1 MKNWKN
7 WMKNFWK
14 NKKLMHRVLVGGIV
28 AVCLVGMAAAGMR
41 MRDLPGTLDGDRV
54 NTAGKVADDQDG
66 ETAEQAEG
74 LPEEET
80 AAGEDSDIGLEG
92 TADDGNDSDGSAA
105 DTSTANGSGTKAGGV
120 MSDQN
125 SSGQSA
131 SGQSQGGTGAQNGGG
146 GQSQTGGKAPS
157 GQNSTGSSGSS
168 GGQTGSQNSG
178 GSTGQSTG
186 SGQGTQEATE
196 ISCTISIRCD
206 SISGNGI
213 LTANGHPELESY
225 AANPVILGS
234 TAVKVKKGASVY
246 DVLLQACRSAGIH
259 LESSYTPAYGS
270 YYVQG
275 INHLYEWQ
283 AGPGSGWTYT
293 VNGRSVS
300 VGASACKLS
309 DGDVIVW
316 EYVHR

>member
-1 MKNWKN
+1 MATIR
-7 WMKNFWK
+7 M
-14 NKKLMHRVLVGGIV
+14 VLPRI
-28 AVCLVGMAAAGMR
+28 
-41 MRDLPGTLDGDRV
+41 PPS
-54 NTAGKVADDQDG
+54 Q
-66 ETAEQAEG
+66 
-74 LPEEET
+74 T
-80 AAGEDSDIGLEG
+80 AAGQRRGARCPIRILPVKAHPARAREVPVRR
-92 TADDGNDSDGSAA
+92 TVAA
-105 DTSTANGSGTKAGGV
+105 ARVRPGV
-120 MSDQN
+120 RLLP
-125 SSGQSA
+125 
-131 SGQSQGGTGAQNGGG
+131 
-146 GQSQTGGKAPS
+146 GKIPPEVPVLPVDRRDLRIP
-157 GQNSTGSSGSS
+157 
-168 GGQTGSQNSG
+168 G

>member
-105 DTSTANGSGTKAGGV
+105 DTSIANGSGTKAGGA

-131 SGQSQGGTGAQNGGG
+131 SGQSQGGTGAQSGGG
-146 GQSQTGGKAPS
+146 GQSQTGG
-157 GQNSTGSSGSS
+157 
-168 GGQTGSQNSG
+168 
-178 GSTGQSTG
+178 
-186 SGQGTQEATE
+186 QE
-196 ISCTISIRCD
+196 I
-206 SISGNGI
+206 
-213 LTANGHPELESY
+213 
-225 AANPVILGS
+225 
-234 TAVKVKKGASVY
+234 
-246 DVLLQACRSAGIH
+246 
-259 LESSYTPAYGS
+259 
-270 YYVQG
+270 
-275 INHLYEWQ
+275 
-283 AGPGSGWTYT
+283 
-293 VNGRSVS
+293 GRAHV
-300 VGASACKLS
+300 
-309 DGDVIVW
+309 
-316 EYVHR
+316 

>member
-105 DTSTANGSGTKAGGV
+105 DTSIANGSGTKAGGA

-131 SGQSQGGTGAQNGGG
+131 SGQSQGGTGAQSGGG

-157 GQNSTGSSGSS
+157 GQNSTGSSDWY
-168 GGQTGSQNSG
+168 TGRLVQN
-178 GSTGQSTG
+178 
-186 SGQGTQEATE
+186 ERKAH
-196 ISCTISIRCD
+196 D
-206 SISGNGI
+206 SFS
-213 LTANGHPELESY
+213 LPE
-225 AANPVILGS
+225 
-234 TAVKVKKGASVY
+234 
-246 DVLLQACRSAGIH
+246 
-259 LESSYTPAYGS
+259 
-270 YYVQG
+270 YVQEEEQC
-275 INHLYEWQ
+275 N
-283 AGPGSGWTYT
+283 ANDT
-293 VNGRSVS
+293 
-300 VGASACKLS
+300 
-309 DGDVIVW
+309 
-316 EYVHR
+316 

>member
-105 DTSTANGSGTKAGGV
+105 DTSIANGSGTKAGGA

-146 GQSQTGGKAPS
+146 QSQTGGRLLPGKIPPEVPVLPVDRRDLRIPAAPPVRAQVPDREPRRPQRFPVPS
-157 GQNSTGSSGSS
+157 RSDAIPSA
-168 GGQTGSQNSG
+168 
-178 GSTGQSTG
+178 
-186 SGQGTQEATE
+186 E
-196 ISCTISIRCD
+196 
-206 SISGNGI
+206 
-213 LTANGHPELESY
+213 TAF
-225 AANPVILGS
+225 
-234 TAVKVKKGASVY
+234 
-246 DVLLQACRSAGIH
+246 
-259 LESSYTPAYGS
+259 
-270 YYVQG
+270 
-275 INHLYEWQ
+275 
-283 AGPGSGWTYT
+283 
-293 VNGRSVS
+293 
-300 VGASACKLS
+300 
-309 DGDVIVW
+309 
-316 EYVHR
+316 

>member
-1 MKNWKN
+1 M
-7 WMKNFWK
+7 
-14 NKKLMHRVLVGGIV
+14 RRTV
-28 AVCLVGMAAAGMR
+28 A
-41 MRDLPGTLDGDRV
+41 
-54 NTAGKVADDQDG
+54 
-66 ETAEQAEG
+66 
-74 LPEEET
+74 
-80 AAGEDSDIGLEG
+80 
-92 TADDGNDSDGSAA
+92 
-105 DTSTANGSGTKAGGV
+105 
-120 MSDQN
+120 
-125 SSGQSA
+125 
-131 SGQSQGGTGAQNGGG
+131 
-146 GQSQTGGKAPS
+146 SQTGGKAPS

-259 LESSYTPAYGS
+259 LESSYTPAYG
-270 YYVQG
+270 QG